1 MKTKSAHT
9 KVGLFLA
16 SLLTITAT
24 TSATIYDLNADWSDA
39 NNPNGVWSYRQ
50 GTTALPHVNAWQGLS
65 GDFATAQPAWA
76 RFETGTSNLPIWLK
90 SSAAVNI
97 THDWLTGDVITHST
111 DGFNGIGSGVSNVI
125 WTSPL
130 NGFATISG
138 NTWMGRDIARGNHW
152 ALFDDGILL
161 TEGDIFSGDSYNR
174 ATPFSFDTGSGG
186 ALALQN
192 IPVSIGE
199 VFEFRITKTS
209 TPGDYAGVN
218 FTVNTV
224 PEPSTLIFGVIGA
237 LGLAMRRFRTD
248 RNA

>member
-1 MKTKSAHT
+1 M
-9 KVGLFLA
+9 
-16 SLLTITAT
+16 
-24 TSATIYDLNADWSDA
+24 
-39 NNPNGVWSYRQ
+39 
-50 GTTALPHVNAWQGLS
+50 
-65 GDFATAQPAWA
+65 
-76 RFETGTSNLPIWLK
+76 
-90 SSAAVNI
+90 
-97 THDWLTGDVITHST
+97 
-111 DGFNGIGSGVSNVI
+111 I

-138 NTWMGRDIARGNHW
+138 NTWMGRDISRGNHW

-161 TEGDIFSGDSYNR
+161 TEGDISSGDSYSR

-199 VFEFRITKTS
+199 VFELRITTTS

-237 LGLAMRRFRTD
+237 LGLAMRRFRND